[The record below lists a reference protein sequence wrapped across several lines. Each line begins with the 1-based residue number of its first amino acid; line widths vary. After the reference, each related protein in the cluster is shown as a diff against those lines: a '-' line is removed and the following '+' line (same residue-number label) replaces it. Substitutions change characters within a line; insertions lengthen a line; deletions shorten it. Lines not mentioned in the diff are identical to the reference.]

1 MFGNGWRPVTGHDEI
16 NIKVSP
22 TSNGQRFTAPLHPV
36 MGKLQEHLG
45 SSDTLKPQNR
55 NRPPDFA
62 PPTILGSFSV
72 FGRATAK
79 TREDPT
85 LNIKLLPSETR
96 KYSFLLSPNRDLFH
110 STDTQYISK
119 TPKPDIR
126 DPSYYSNGP
135 RYASKASPLVANR
148 PFVYT
153 YNVQQTL
160 QSPDRPAA
168 AFEYQNSNSQYLVP
182 PGVDYAK
189 DFGKN
194 KSNQQYYKQNSHP
207 PNFQPSN
214 TDPNNYF
221 KHVNHPSPYKVTY
234 ERNPAY
240 LIHESHEVGYV
251 TPSFDMKFKP
261 SYKNYV
267 MPPGV
272 YTSTLPPMKINYLQ
286 PRPINVNN
294 ESHSENA
301 VQKLKNSPTNNEV
314 SRKNRPQKYKQGF
327 VNNTQNSYVPEH
339 EPDFVNVPPETQQY
353 FRQTITPIEQTTEKE
368 YETPESIS
376 LKHYNDQLA
385 RMAIQNNRQRFHDHE
400 QTRQQELQSQQYEEH
415 NRQQEEQKYFDK
427 QQRLKTEKERTR
439 NSGDLFAFFTY
450 QKILLSESTLSNIYL
465 LE

>member
-16 NIKVSP
+16 NLKVSP
-22 TSNGQRFTAPLHPV
+22 NKGHRFAAPLHPV
-36 MGKLQEHLG
+36 IGKLQEHLG
-45 SSDTLKPQNR
+45 SPDTLKPQNR

-62 PPTILGSFSV
+62 PPSILGSFSV
-72 FGRATAK
+72 FGHATAK

-96 KYSFLLSPNRDLFH
+96 KYSFLLPPNRDLFH
-110 STDTQYISK
+110 SPDTQYISK

-135 RYASKASPLVANR
+135 RYSSTASPLVANR

-160 QSPDRPAA
+160 QPPDRPVA

-194 KSNQQYYKQNSHP
+194 KSNQQYYNQNSP
-207 PNFQPSN
+207 PQNFQPSN
-214 TDPNNYF
+214 TDSNNYF
-221 KHVNHPSPYKVTY
+221 NYINQPNPYKVSY

-240 LIHESHEVGYV
+240 LIHESHEIGYV
-251 TPSFDMKFKP
+251 TPTFEMKFKP
-261 SYKNYV
+261 SYQNYV

-272 YTSTLPPMKINYLQ
+272 YTSTLSPMKVNYLQ
-286 PRPINVNN
+286 PRPTNGNSDIHSVNG
-294 ESHSENA
+294 A
-301 VQKLKNSPTNNEV
+301 QKLKNGPSNNEV
-314 SRKNRPQKYKQGF
+314 FRKVRPQKYKQEF
-327 VNNTQNSYVPEH
+327 VNNTQNTYVPEQD
-339 EPDFVNVPPETQQY
+339 PDFVYMPPETQQY
-353 FRQTITPIEQTTEKE
+353 FRQTVTPIEQTTEKE

-385 RMAIQNNRQRFHDHE
+385 RLAIQKNRQRFRDQE
-400 QTRQQELQSQQYEEH
+400 QTRQQEFQSQQFDEY
-415 NRQQEEQKYFDK
+415 NRQQEEEKFFDK
-427 QQRLKTEKERTR
+427 KQKLKTEKDRTR
-439 NSGDLFAFFTY
+439 NSGDISCIF
-450 QKILLSESTLSNIYL
+450 
-465 LE
+465 